1 MGAEPRELP
10 LVNASLNPL
19 AMLRSL
25 REVRRLIRRFR
36 PDVVISYTIKPVI
49 LGAIAGSA
57 ERIPT
62 IVSLITGV
70 GYAFTEGRETK
81 RRISR
86 AIAAPPYRLALRRS
100 TTIIFQNPD
109 DEALFRQLG
118 LVESKLQTHIVN
130 GSGTDLDHFAPAQLP
145 KQTSFLMIVRL
156 LNRRIGPGRNERRH
170 QHRLLRPGRSRA
182 NPDAQR
188 KIGPGD
194 VGGGE
199 RSALPDDGRGAGM
212 LALFPAVPGRS
223 ADQPDQ
229 QLQLRLQV
237 DSARNEPGCAR
248 SAGRRRTRLSH
259 GVSS

>member
-100 TTIIFQNPD
+100 TTITFQNRTTK
-109 DEALFRQLG
+109 ACFAN
-118 LVESKLQTHIVN
+118 LVS
-130 GSGTDLDHFAPAQLP
+130 
-145 KQTSFLMIVRL
+145 
-156 LNRRIGPGRNERRH
+156 
-170 QHRLLRPGRSRA
+170 SRA
-182 NPDAQR
+182 N
-188 KIGPGD
+188 
-194 VGGGE
+194 
-199 RSALPDDGRGAGM
+199 
-212 LALFPAVPGRS
+212 
-223 ADQPDQ
+223 
-229 QLQLRLQV
+229 
-237 DSARNEPGCAR
+237 C
-248 SAGRRRTRLSH
+248 RRIS
-259 GVSS
+259 